1 MARTSF
7 IGIAFPFKRSTT
19 SLPASVTDNDLIR
32 QSLAQIVLTGRGERV
47 MRPSFGSNAYAFVFE
62 NNSQI
67 FQESVRADI
76 MNAIGKFETR
86 VIVQSVDVTRDDT
99 EAFVEISYV
108 VLATRQEQ
116 SIKITIPIA

>member
-7 IGIAFPFKRSTT
+7 IGIAFPFKRSPTA
-19 SLPASVTDNDLIR
+19 LPAAVSDNDLIR
-32 QSLAQIVLTGRGERV
+32 QSLAQIVLTGRGERI
-47 MRPSFGSNAYAFVFE
+47 MRPAFGSGAYGFVFE
-62 NNSQI
+62 NNSQV
-67 FQESVRADI
+67 FQETVRADI

-99 EAFVEISYV
+99 QATIDISYV

-116 SIKITIPIA
+116 AIKITVPIA